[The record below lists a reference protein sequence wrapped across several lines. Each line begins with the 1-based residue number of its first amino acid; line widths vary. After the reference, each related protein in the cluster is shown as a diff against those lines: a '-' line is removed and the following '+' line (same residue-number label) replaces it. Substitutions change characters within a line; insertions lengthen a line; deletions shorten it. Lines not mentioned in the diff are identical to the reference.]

1 MNTTDR
7 VSKPSRVTKADR
19 QDAILRAVEEKH
31 IDTQEQ
37 LAEALRQ
44 AGMQVTQATVSRDIR
59 ELGLSKIAL
68 GDGNSRYA
76 TLSRSTPQSRDEA
89 EKNERLTRIFSES
102 VLSVAQADNLI
113 IIKTLSGS
121 GSAAAELIDTLP
133 WPEIV
138 GTLAG
143 DNTIF
148 VAVQSREKVHAI
160 IQRFQ
165 DMLRK

>member
-1 MNTTDR
+1 MKTTDR
-7 VSKPSRVTKADR
+7 VPKAERVAKAER
-19 QDAILRAVEEKH
+19 QNAILRAIEENH

-44 AGMQVTQATVSRDIR
+44 AGMQVTQATISRDIR

-68 GDGNSRYA
+68 GNGNSRYA
-76 TLSRSTPQSRDEA
+76 TLVRTDDV
-89 EKNERLTRIFSES
+89 EKNERLGRIFAES

-121 GSAAAELIDTLP
+121 GSAAAELIDSLP

-148 VAVQSREKVHAI
+148 VAVQSREKVHAV

-165 DMLRK
+165 EMLRK

>member
-1 MNTTDR
+1 MKTTDR
-7 VSKPSRVTKADR
+7 VPKAERVAKAER
-19 QDAILRAVEEKH
+19 QDAILRAIEENH

-44 AGMQVTQATVSRDIR
+44 AGMQVTQATISRDIR

-68 GDGNSRYA
+68 GNGNSRYA
-76 TLSRSTPQSRDEA
+76 TLVRTDDV
-89 EKNERLTRIFSES
+89 EKNERLGRIFAES

-121 GSAAAELIDTLP
+121 GSAAAELIDSLP

-148 VAVQSREKVHAI
+148 VAVQSREKVHAV

-165 DMLRK
+165 EMLRK

>member
-1 MNTTDR
+1 MKTTDR
-7 VSKPSRVTKADR
+7 VPKAERVAKAER
-19 QDAILRAVEEKH
+19 QDAILRAIEENH

-44 AGMQVTQATVSRDIR
+44 AGMQVTQATISRDIR

-68 GDGNSRYA
+68 GNGNSRYA
-76 TLSRSTPQSRDEA
+76 TLVRTDDV
-89 EKNERLTRIFSES
+89 EKNERLGRNFAES

-121 GSAAAELIDTLP
+121 GSAAAELIDSLP

-148 VAVQSREKVHAI
+148 VAVQSREKVHAV

-165 DMLRK
+165 EMLRK

>member
-1 MNTTDR
+1 MKTTDR
-7 VSKPSRVTKADR
+7 VPKAERVAKAER
-19 QDAILRAVEEKH
+19 QDAILRAIEENH

-44 AGMQVTQATVSRDIR
+44 AGMQVTQATISRDIR

-68 GDGNSRYA
+68 GNGNSRYA
-76 TLSRSTPQSRDEA
+76 TLVRTDDV
-89 EKNERLTRIFSES
+89 EKNERLGRIFAES

-121 GSAAAELIDTLP
+121 GSAAAELIDSLP

-148 VAVQSREKVHAI
+148 VAVQSREKVLAV
-160 IQRFQ
+160 IQSFQ
-165 DMLRK
+165 EMLRK

>member
-1 MNTTDR
+1 MKTTDR
-7 VSKPSRVTKADR
+7 VPKAERVAKAER
-19 QDAILRAVEEKH
+19 QDAILRAIEENH

-44 AGMQVTQATVSRDIR
+44 AGMQVTQATISRDIR

-68 GDGNSRYA
+68 GNGNSRYA
-76 TLSRSTPQSRDEA
+76 TLVRTDDV
-89 EKNERLTRIFSES
+89 EKNERLGRIFAES

-121 GSAAAELIDTLP
+121 GSAAAELIDSLP

-148 VAVQSREKVHAI
+148 VAVQSREKVHAV

-165 DMLRK
+165 ELGR

>member
-1 MNTTDR
+1 MNPTDR
-7 VSKPSRVTKADR
+7 VPKAERVAKAER
-19 QDAILRAVEEKH
+19 QDAILRAIEENH

-44 AGMQVTQATVSRDIR
+44 AGMQVTQATISRDIR

-68 GDGNSRYA
+68 GNGNSRYA
-76 TLSRSTPQSRDEA
+76 TLVRTDDV
-89 EKNERLTRIFSES
+89 EKNERLGRIFAES

-121 GSAAAELIDTLP
+121 GSAAAELIDSLP

-148 VAVQSREKVHAI
+148 VAVQSREKVHAV

-165 DMLRK
+165 EMLRK

>member
-1 MNTTDR
+1 
-7 VSKPSRVTKADR
+7 
-19 QDAILRAVEEKH
+19 
-31 IDTQEQ
+31 
-37 LAEALRQ
+37 
-44 AGMQVTQATVSRDIR
+44 MQVTQATISRDIR

-68 GDGNSRYA
+68 GNGNSRYA
-76 TLSRSTPQSRDEA
+76 TLVRTDDV
-89 EKNERLTRIFSES
+89 EKNERLGRIFAES

-121 GSAAAELIDTLP
+121 GSAAAELIDSLP

-148 VAVQSREKVHAI
+148 VAVQSREKVHAV

-165 DMLRK
+165 EMLRK

>member
-1 MNTTDR
+1 MKTTDR
-7 VSKPSRVTKADR
+7 VPKAERVAKAER
-19 QDAILRAVEEKH
+19 QDAILRAIEENH

-44 AGMQVTQATVSRDIR
+44 AGMQVTQATISRDIR

-68 GDGNSRYA
+68 GNGNSRYA
-76 TLSRSTPQSRDEA
+76 TLVRTDDV
-89 EKNERLTRIFSES
+89 EKNERLGRIFAES

-121 GSAAAELIDTLP
+121 GSAAAELIDSLP
-133 WPEIV
+133 WPVIV

-148 VAVQSREKVHAI
+148 VAVQSREKVHAV

-165 DMLRK
+165 EMLRK

>member
-1 MNTTDR
+1 MKTTDR
-7 VSKPSRVTKADR
+7 VPKAERVAKAER
-19 QDAILRAVEEKH
+19 QNAILRAIEENH

-44 AGMQVTQATVSRDIR
+44 AGMQVTQATISRDIR
-59 ELGLSKIAL
+59 GLGLSKIAL
-68 GDGNSRYA
+68 GNGNSRYA
-76 TLSRSTPQSRDEA
+76 TLVRTDDV
-89 EKNERLTRIFSES
+89 EKNERLGRIFAES

-121 GSAAAELIDTLP
+121 GSAAAELIDSLP

-148 VAVQSREKVHAI
+148 VAVQSREKVHAV

-165 DMLRK
+165 EMLRK

>member
-1 MNTTDR
+1 MKTTDR
-7 VSKPSRVTKADR
+7 VPKAERVAKAER
-19 QDAILRAVEEKH
+19 QDAILRAIEENH

-44 AGMQVTQATVSRDIR
+44 AGMQVTQATISRDIR

-68 GDGNSRYA
+68 GNGNSRYA
-76 TLSRSTPQSRDEA
+76 TLVRTDDV
-89 EKNERLTRIFSES
+89 EKNDRLGRIFAES

-121 GSAAAELIDTLP
+121 GSAAAELIDSLP

-148 VAVQSREKVHAI
+148 VAVQSREKVHAVI
-160 IQRFQ
+160 
-165 DMLRK
+165 

>member
-1 MNTTDR
+1 MKTTDR
-7 VSKPSRVTKADR
+7 VPKAERVAKAER
-19 QDAILRAVEEKH
+19 QDAILRAIEENH

-44 AGMQVTQATVSRDIR
+44 AGMQVTQATISRDIR

-68 GDGNSRYA
+68 GNGNSRYA
-76 TLSRSTPQSRDEA
+76 TLVRTDDV
-89 EKNERLTRIFSES
+89 EKNERLGRIFAES

-121 GSAAAELIDTLP
+121 GSAAAELIDSLP

-148 VAVQSREKVHAI
+148 VAVQSREKVHSVM
-160 IQRFQ
+160 QRFQ
-165 DMLRK
+165 DMLRIK

>member
-1 MNTTDR
+1 MKTTDR
-7 VSKPSRVTKADR
+7 VPKAERVAKAER
-19 QDAILRAVEEKH
+19 QDAILRAIEENH
-31 IDTQEQ
+31 IDNQEQ

-44 AGMQVTQATVSRDIR
+44 AGMQVTQATISRDIR

-68 GDGNSRYA
+68 GNGNSRYA
-76 TLSRSTPQSRDEA
+76 TLVRTDDV
-89 EKNERLTRIFSES
+89 EKNERLGRIFAES

-121 GSAAAELIDTLP
+121 GSAAAELIDSLP

-148 VAVQSREKVHAI
+148 VAVQSREKVHAV

-165 DMLRK
+165 EMLRK

>member
-1 MNTTDR
+1 MKTTDR
-7 VSKPSRVTKADR
+7 VPKAERVAKAER
-19 QDAILRAVEEKH
+19 QDAILRAIEENH

-44 AGMQVTQATVSRDIR
+44 AGMQVTQATISRDIR

-68 GDGNSRYA
+68 GNGNSRYA
-76 TLSRSTPQSRDEA
+76 TLVRTDDV
-89 EKNERLTRIFSES
+89 EKNERLGRTFAES

-121 GSAAAELIDTLP
+121 GSAAAELIDSLP

-148 VAVQSREKVHAI
+148 VAVQSREKVHAV

-165 DMLRK
+165 EMLRK

>member
-1 MNTTDR
+1 MKTTDR
-7 VSKPSRVTKADR
+7 VPKAERVAKAER
-19 QDAILRAVEEKH
+19 QDAILRAIEENH

-44 AGMQVTQATVSRDIR
+44 AGMQVTQATISRDIR

-68 GDGNSRYA
+68 GNGNSRYA
-76 TLSRSTPQSRDEA
+76 TLVRTDDV
-89 EKNERLTRIFSES
+89 EKNERLGRIFAES

-121 GSAAAELIDTLP
+121 GSAAAELIDNLT

-148 VAVQSREKVHAI
+148 VAVESREKVHSV

-165 DMLRK
+165 EMMRK

>member
-1 MNTTDR
+1 MKTTDR
-7 VSKPSRVTKADR
+7 VPKAERVAKAER
-19 QDAILRAVEEKH
+19 QDAILRAIDENH

-44 AGMQVTQATVSRDIR
+44 AGMQVTQATISRDIR

-68 GDGNSRYA
+68 GNGNSRYA
-76 TLSRSTPQSRDEA
+76 TLVRTDDV
-89 EKNERLTRIFSES
+89 EKNERLGRIFAES

-121 GSAAAELIDTLP
+121 GSAAAELIDSLP

-148 VAVQSREKVHAI
+148 VAVQSREKVHAV

-165 DMLRK
+165 EMLRK

>member
-1 MNTTDR
+1 MKTTDR
-7 VSKPSRVTKADR
+7 VPKAERVAKAER
-19 QDAILRAVEEKH
+19 QDAILRAIEENH

-44 AGMQVTQATVSRDIR
+44 AGMQVTQATISRDIR

-68 GDGNSRYA
+68 GNGNSCYA
-76 TLSRSTPQSRDEA
+76 TLVRTDDV
-89 EKNERLTRIFSES
+89 EKNERLGRIFAES

-121 GSAAAELIDTLP
+121 GSAAAELIDSLP

-148 VAVQSREKVHAI
+148 VAVQSREKVHAV

-165 DMLRK
+165 EMLRK

>member
-1 MNTTDR
+1 MKTTDR
-7 VSKPSRVTKADR
+7 VPKAERVAKAER
-19 QDAILRAVEEKH
+19 QDAILRAVEENH

-44 AGMQVTQATVSRDIR
+44 AGMQVTQATISRDIR

-68 GDGNSRYA
+68 GNGNSRYA
-76 TLSRSTPQSRDEA
+76 TLVRTDDV
-89 EKNERLTRIFSES
+89 EKNERLGRIFAES

-121 GSAAAELIDTLP
+121 GSAAAELIDSLP

-148 VAVQSREKVHAI
+148 VAVQSREKVHAV

-165 DMLRK
+165 EMLRK